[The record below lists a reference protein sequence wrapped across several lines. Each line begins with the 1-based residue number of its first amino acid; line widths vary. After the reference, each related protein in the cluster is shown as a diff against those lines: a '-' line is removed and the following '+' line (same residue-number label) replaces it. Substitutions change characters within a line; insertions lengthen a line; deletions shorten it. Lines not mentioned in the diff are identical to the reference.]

1 MAFDEW
7 DKDEQGR
14 LKVWPLQG
22 FTTALFGGEVGAL
35 RLEVGKPRP
44 GLPSPAVQVSANPEQ
59 LRALAEAL
67 TEVADHLER
76 GTVPS
81 SPPPLRTTN

>member
-1 MAFDEW
+1 MRFDDW
-7 DKDEQGR
+7 DKDDDGR

-22 FTTALFGGEVGAL
+22 FTTAIFGGEVGAI

-44 GLPSPAVQVSANPEQ
+44 GLPSPAVQVSATAEQ
-59 LRALAEAL
+59 LRALADAL
-67 TEVADHLER
+67 REVAEHLER
-76 GTVPS
+76 GTTPP

>member
-1 MAFDEW
+1 MQFDDW
-7 DKDEQGR
+7 DKDENGR

-22 FTTALFGGEVGAL
+22 FTTALFDGTAGGL

-44 GLPSPAVQVSANPEQ
+44 GLPLPAVQISANAEQ
-59 LRALAEAL
+59 LRALAQAL
-67 TEVADHLER
+67 TEVADHLEQ
-76 GTVPS
+76 GTLPP

>member
-1 MAFDEW
+1 MQFDDW

-22 FTTALFGGEVGAL
+22 FTTAIFGTEAGGL
-35 RLEVGKPRP
+35 RLEVGKPRA
-44 GLPSPAVQVSANPEQ
+44 GLPSPAVQISANPEQ

-67 TEVADHLER
+67 TEVAEHLEQ
-76 GTVPS
+76 GTTPP
-81 SPPPLRTTN
+81 SPPPVWTTN